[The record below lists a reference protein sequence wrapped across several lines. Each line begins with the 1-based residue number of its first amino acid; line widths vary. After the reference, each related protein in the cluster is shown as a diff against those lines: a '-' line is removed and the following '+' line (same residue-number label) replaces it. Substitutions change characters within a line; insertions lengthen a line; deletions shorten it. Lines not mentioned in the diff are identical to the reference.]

1 MDIHSTKLFSM
12 TMPVPSDVM
21 SPDGMIAY
29 VARVSNPGNQ
39 HRHDTAVKLLK
50 YCYDH
55 SHFSVFEMADV
66 TLEIYTTRDIG
77 RQIIRHRSFV
87 FQEWSQRYADP
98 TQALGFVHREA
109 RLQDLRNRQNSTEID
124 PDSPTA
130 AYLEQTWDELQQRVI
145 EASTEAYEWA
155 MAHGIAKEQARVVL
169 PEGNTVTRMFM
180 KGSLRSWIHYCALR
194 GGNGTQKEHRL
205 VARSAWDQ
213 VTEAFPSMGL
223 VIPNIH
229 ND

>member
-12 TMPVPSDVM
+12 TMPVPSDTM

-29 VARVSNPGNQ
+29 VARVSNPSNQ

-124 PDSPTA
+124 PDSPSA
-130 AYLEQTWDELQQRVI
+130 AYLEETWDELQRRVI

-205 VARSAWDQ
+205 VARSAWNQ